1 MNKSVT
7 LNPDFISDY
16 QEGIKIMSR
25 QEFVNYVKEMED
37 GQTTDLYIL
46 ADKENRQTEY
56 NIAIR
61 KEKWNNST
69 YYLLGGYGYRITT
82 INAEPE
88 ITDEDLPAEINN
100 ALDYFDIGE
109 QLGVVI
115 VTFPDYS
122 ARQLYRQVQD
132 ALKLGCKFLQG
143 YRNKEEM
150 LKALDG
156 QIYAITDSNGEF
168 LCDILESDF
177 IHLQNDLTIVDTTS
191 MPQGVYH
198 SDWILKNDNDR
209 NKVLSQ
215 RLVVIFTDDLEQ

>member
-132 ALKLGCKFLQG
+132 ALKLGCKFLQV

-150 LKALDG
+150 LKAKSMLL
-156 QIYAITDSNGEF
+156 QTVTENFCVTSLNPTLSTFKMISQLSTPLPCPKVSITRIG
-168 LCDILESDF
+168 
-177 IHLQNDLTIVDTTS
+177 
-191 MPQGVYH
+191 Y
-198 SDWILKNDNDR
+198 LKMIMTGIKYCLNAS
-209 NKVLSQ
+209 L
-215 RLVVIFTDDLEQ
+215 